1 MTDVITLQVM
11 QRMWPHGDQHVP
23 GLLEGIA
30 TAAATVFAKYGL
42 TTPLVIAHFMA
53 QCSEEC
59 GAGLEMV
66 ENDNFTEAQLLK
78 LWPSHFTG
86 SMAER
91 YAHNPRMICDV
102 AYGGRMGNA
111 PPPSDDGYDYRGRGL
126 SQCTGKDG
134 YEALAKKTGIDV
146 ISNPDLLSAPATALE
161 CGVADFVLCGCLPFA
176 EKDDVLGVTKKLN
189 GGTNGLAVREQWLA
203 KWKAELLSP
212 AASAAAKTITTKSA
226 PAAAIVETG
235 PAAKPAAPATEKA
248 ASAPS
253 TVAANID
260 VLHLIDQCL
269 TLVRQRLAT

>member
-1 MTDVITLQVM
+1 MTDILTLQIM
-11 QRMWPHGDQHVP
+11 QKMWPNGNQHVA

-30 TAAATVFAKYGL
+30 ASAPTVFPKYGL

-53 QCSEEC
+53 QVSEEC

-86 SMAER
+86 TMAER

-111 PPPSDDGYDYRGRGL
+111 PPPSDDGYNYRGRGL
-126 SQCTGKDG
+126 SQCTGKEG
-134 YEALAKKTGIDV
+134 YQKLAAKTGIDV
-146 ISNPDLLSAPATALE
+146 INDPDLLSAPATALE

-176 EKDDVLGVTKKLN
+176 EKDDVVGVTKKLN
-189 GGTNGLAVREQWLA
+189 GGTNGLAVRDQWLV
-203 KWKAELLSP
+203 KWKAELLGP
-212 AASAAAKTITTKSA
+212 HA
-226 PAAAIVETG
+226 PAAPVPPIVPT
-235 PAAKPAAPATEKA
+235 AAPPRVMAAAAPQDEKP

-253 TVAANID
+253 VVTSNID
-260 VLHLIDQCL
+260 VLRIVRQCMTIIDQRL
-269 TLVRQRLAT
+269 STTL